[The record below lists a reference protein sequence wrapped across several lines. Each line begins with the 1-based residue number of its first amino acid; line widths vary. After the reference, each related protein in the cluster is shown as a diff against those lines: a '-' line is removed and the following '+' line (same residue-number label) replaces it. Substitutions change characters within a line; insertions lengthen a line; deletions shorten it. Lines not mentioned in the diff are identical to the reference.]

1 MNSVQT
7 IAKGLDRGKKAKGLD
22 RGKKEEK
29 EKRVIK
35 PMCALAIDE
44 RKNLLVESIKNALE
58 KLQNATA
65 DSTVHH
71 RLEKIP
77 SRRRAQGTTL
87 VRASRKKSTA
97 ARNTLNSVSIFG
109 KKYRKERKKNQY
121 KKTVFFTRKAEQE
134 KKRINGA
141 TIYIQSTHN
150 NTIYTLTTEK
160 QVNSSLMH
168 RGGQLTRNWV
178 SAGTCGFK
186 NTRKATSYASQA
198 AAEKIAL
205 LAKNHKITEVNIKIK
220 GLGPGKLS
228 GVRSLHQSGL
238 RVGRIWE
245 CTSLPHN
252 GCRPP
257 KPRRI

>member
-1 MNSVQT
+1 MKSVQT
-7 IAKGLDRGKKAKGLD
+7 IAKGLG

-35 PMCALAIDE
+35 PMCVLAIDE

-71 RLEKIP
+71 LPTRLEKIP